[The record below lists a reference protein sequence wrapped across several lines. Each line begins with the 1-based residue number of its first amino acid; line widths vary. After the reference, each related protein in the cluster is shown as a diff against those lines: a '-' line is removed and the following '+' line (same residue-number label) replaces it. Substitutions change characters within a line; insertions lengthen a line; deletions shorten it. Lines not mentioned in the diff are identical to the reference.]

1 MYRLCTLKQISNIF
15 LCLANGF
22 IDVAILWALFRSAK
36 AKAEAGDGNP
46 RASLLHLALIWDR
59 FDIAKAQILSD
70 VILDSDAA
78 VGDSATNPVCPFPMH
93 ILKQSY

>member
-59 FDIAKAQILSD
+59 FDIAKAQIFGEITSEFDD
-70 VILDSDAA
+70 V
-78 VGDSATNPVCPFPMH
+78 VGQNATNPVCLPTLHF
-93 ILKQSY
+93 